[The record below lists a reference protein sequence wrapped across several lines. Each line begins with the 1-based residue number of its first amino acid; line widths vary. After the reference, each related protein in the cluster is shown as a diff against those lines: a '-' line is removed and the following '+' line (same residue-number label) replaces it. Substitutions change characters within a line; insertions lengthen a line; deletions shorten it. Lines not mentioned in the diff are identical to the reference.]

1 MLQENTIIDNHYELK
16 RQLGRGSFGEVWLAI
31 DTYLQQEVALKF
43 YVAMDDNGR
52 SEFRDEYRKVFRLR
66 HENLLTPS
74 HYAEWNGQPYLELE
88 YCPTSAAALAGKISE
103 SELWLF
109 IADVAAGLAY
119 MHGSNPTI
127 VHQDI
132 KPANILRKTDGHF
145 AITDFGI
152 SVSLRSTML
161 RQSGRDVTGSVGGS
175 IPYMGP
181 ELFGAKPVPVMA
193 SDIWAL
199 GVTIYEMA
207 TGELPFMGQGGVMLK
222 NGAELP
228 ILDDFSAELNQMM
241 QSCLA
246 LNTWDRPT
254 ADTIAK
260 QAVAYSSKVPPVKP
274 QKPAAKPKA
283 EYDNSAT
290 QKMSTTAPTEPTPE
304 VTPRTF
310 ETKVQMPRPQT
321 LNDAY
326 KNSEQPKPHTT
337 PRTPNGNGENQN
349 KAGCILFII
358 IMLIVG
364 GIGIA
369 GYLKV
374 EEYNGYVSS
383 FNYNLERA
391 TVEDARELDQHYV
404 GHVVTGPLVDAQWCI
419 KQINIL
425 KSGFWGFLMNSP
437 NDNFQRRY
445 DARCAE
451 LKATLYLSKT
461 TVTDDGKGGNFK
473 VKVST
478 NAYDY
483 DVKSD
488 QNWCKVE
495 QESILDR
502 LEREQNEK
510 SDSELRSLMGA
521 PNTYYFKVKI
531 DANPT
536 TNTRTATVTVSTT
549 YKTETISVTQ
559 KPKAQ
564 AKNTNNNNGVS
575 SSNSTNTNSNNSV
588 NTSNNNV
595 NTGNRSN
602 STANNS
608 SSSNIAAAHGPN
620 DIYVS
625 EYGYIEMVYVEGGT
639 FKMGATSEQG
649 TDAFA
654 DEKPAHNVTLRS
666 YYIGKYEVT
675 QGLWKAI
682 MGINPT
688 KGDKY
693 PVVNVSWEKCQEFIR
708 KLNQVTGKNFRLPTE
723 AEWEYAA
730 RGGKKSN
737 RYKYAGGNYLS
748 IVAWYGENANKTI
761 HSVGQKLPNELG
773 IYDMSGNVWEWC
785 SDWMGNYSS
794 YSQTNPTGPATGSEH
809 VVRGG
814 SYSHI
819 AKYARVSYRN
829 KSFTPS
835 RGTCGL
841 RLVMDK

>member
-132 KPANILRKTDGHF
+132 KPANILRKTDGHY

-161 RQSGRDVTGSVGGS
+161 RQSGREVSGSVGGS

-181 ELFGAKPVPVMA
+181 ELFGAKPIPVMA
-193 SDIWAL
+193 SDVWAL

-364 GIGIA
+364 GVGIA

-374 EEYNGYVSS
+374 EEYNGYVRS

-559 KPKAQ
+559 KPKPN
-564 AKNTNNNNGVS
+564 KSTSNTNATS
-575 SSNSTNTNSNNSV
+575 SANKTPSDKNIYLSGF
-588 NTSNNNV
+588 
-595 NTGNRSN
+595 GN
-602 STANNS
+602 
-608 SSSNIAAAHGPN
+608 
-620 DIYVS
+620 
-625 EYGYIEMVYVEGGT
+625 IEMAYVEGGT
-639 FKMGATSEQG
+639 FTMGLKSNQIPKEYYNLYKDQISH
-649 TDAFA
+649 
-654 DEKPAHNVTLRS
+654 KVT
-666 YYIGKYEVT
+666 IGGFYMAKYEVT
-675 QGLWKAI
+675 QGLWKAV
-682 MGINPT
+682 MNDNPSYYKT
-688 KGDKY
+688 SDY
-693 PVVNVSWEKCQEFIR
+693 LPVESVSWNDCQVFIR
-708 KLNQVTGKNFRLPTE
+708 KLNQKTGKKFRLPTE
-723 AEWEYAA
+723 AEWEYAE
-730 RGGKKSN
+730 RGGKKSKG
-737 RYKYAGGNYLS
+737 YKYSGSNS
-748 IVAWYGENANKTI
+748 ISSVAWYNGNSG
-761 HSVGQKLPNELG
+761 HSTHPVGQKIANELD
-773 IYDMSGNVWEWC
+773 IYDMSGNVKEWC
-785 SDWMGNYSS
+785 QDWYGSYSN
-794 YSQTNPTGPATGSEH
+794 YSQTNPTGPSSGNGR
-809 VVRGG
+809 VIRGN
-814 SYSHI
+814 SYYSDDFVPLQRSSSSPNLNFD
-819 AKYARVSYRN
+819 YVG
-829 KSFTPS
+829 F
-835 RGTCGL
+835 
-841 RLVMDK
+841 RLALDK